1 MADADGGPVE
11 PDPRSRARRGGSRV
25 RVGAVVVGLTVLATV
40 LSGVLAVPAVLL
52 GPTLGTLVL
61 AVTLAELGYALTAVG
76 FVGLSGRGLAWLD
89 LRRLVDARRFLLYV
103 VGGAVVLFAFRSAVL
118 AGAAA
123 LEVPFAPPR
132 LTDTGFDTRAFAL
145 ALIPLSLFVVAPCE
159 ELFFRGVLQR
169 YLGETVSTTGAIL
182 GAGTLFGLV
191 HLPSYLSYSP
201 LGAAVSLFVV
211 FVVGLGFGYLYER
224 TGSLWVAVGVHGVYN
239 ALIMAS
245 ALLLAELGYVS
256 L

>member
-1 MADADGGPVE
+1 MADAGDGSTE
-11 PDPRSRARRGGSRV
+11 IDPRPSARRRSRAGYS
-25 RVGAVVVGLTVLATV
+25 AVAVALTVLATV

-61 AVTLAELGYALTAVG
+61 AVALAEGGYALTAVG
-76 FVGLSGRGLAWLD
+76 FALLSGRGVAWLD
-89 LRRLVDARRFLLYV
+89 LGRLVARRRFLVYV
-103 VGGAVVLFAFRSAVL
+103 LGGALVLFTFRSVTL

-123 LEVPFAPPR
+123 LDVPFAPPR
-132 LTDTGFDTRAFAL
+132 LTDTGFDTRGFAL

-169 YLGETVSTTGAIL
+169 YLGETFSTTGAIL
-182 GAGTLFGLV
+182 GAGVLFGLV
-191 HLPSYLSYSP
+191 HLPSYLAYSA

-245 ALLLAELGYVS
+245 ALVLAELGYVA